1 MKFRK
6 LKLYTNKLE
15 LEKRFYSEVLGFQI
29 TDESSDSFSLRVGW
43 SELTFEKSEIE
54 HKYHYCFLIPVNK
67 LDEALEWLE
76 KRTVAIATEDG
87 RKIQNFENWNADSFY
102 FYDASGSVAEFIVR
116 YDLNNSTEE
125 AFDVSVVLGI
135 NEIGIAANDI
145 QQINKQL
152 QSELGTEFW
161 KGDIQRFG
169 TNGSQEGI
177 FVMANYKLKE
187 IWFPTTLKIS
197 PEPFDAI
204 IENKGMEYSVEFR
217 NEELKIL
224 HIKS

>member
-1 MKFRK
+1 MKLRK

-54 HKYHYCFLIPVNK
+54 HKYHYCFLIPSNK
-67 LDEALEWLE
+67 LKEALEWLE
-76 KRTVAIATEDG
+76 KRIAIIDIEDG
-87 RKIQNFENWNADSFY
+87 RKMQNFESWNADSFY
-102 FYDASGSVAEFIVR
+102 FYDTSGNVAEFIVR
-116 YDLNNSTEE
+116 YDLNNNIEE
-125 AFDVSVVLGI
+125 EFDVSAVLGI
-135 NEIGIAANDI
+135 NEIGIATKDI
-145 QQINKQL
+145 KQINKQL

-161 KGDIQRFG
+161 KGDLERFG

-204 IENKGMEYSVEFR
+204 IENKGKEYSVEFR

-224 HIKS
+224 HTKS

>member
-15 LEKRFYSEVLGFQI
+15 LEKRFYSDIFGFQI
-29 TDESSDSFSLRVGW
+29 IDESSDSFSLKIGW

-54 HKYHYCFLIPVNK
+54 HKYHYCFLIPSNK
-67 LDEALEWLE
+67 LKEALEWLG
-76 KRTVAIATEDG
+76 KRIAVIAIENG
-87 RKIQNFENWNADSFY
+87 RKIQNFESWNADSFY

-116 YDLNNSTEE
+116 YDLNNNIEE
-125 AFDVSVVLGI
+125 EFDVSAVLGI

-152 QSELGTEFW
+152 QAELGTEFW
-161 KGDIQRFG
+161 KGDIKRFG

-187 IWFPTTLKIS
+187 IWFPTTLKIT

-204 IENKGMEYSVEFR
+204 IENKGKGYSVEFR

-224 HIKS
+224 HTKS